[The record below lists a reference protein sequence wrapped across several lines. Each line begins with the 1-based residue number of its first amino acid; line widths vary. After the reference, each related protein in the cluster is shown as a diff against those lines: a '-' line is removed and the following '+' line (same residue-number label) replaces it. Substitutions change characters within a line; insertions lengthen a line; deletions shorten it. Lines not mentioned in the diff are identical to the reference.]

1 MFHPL
6 IMTGSPM
13 TETREKLSLVGIPLS
28 TQPETQELTNYSLY
42 SPVNPPKYEIQAHE
56 INTFPTS
63 LSISPVID
71 STVDFHLTP
80 SSFNSTT
87 NFSALIILFL
97 DRSISNSNYS
107 LSSYIF

>member
-56 INTFPTS
+56 TVTFRNRQS
-63 LSISPVID
+63 LARLCID
-71 STVDFHLTP
+71 
-80 SSFNSTT
+80 NKMG
-87 NFSALIILFL
+87 
-97 DRSISNSNYS
+97 SNH
-107 LSSYIF
+107 

>member
-6 IMTGSPM
+6 IITGSPI
-13 TETREKLSLVGIPLS
+13 TETSEKLSLVGMPLS
-28 TQPETQELTNYSLY
+28 TQPVTHWLTNYSLY
-42 SPVNPPKYEIQAHE
+42 SPVNPPKYEIHAHE

-71 STVDFHLTP
+71 STVYFHLTP
-80 SSFNSTT
+80 SSFKSTT

-97 DRSISNSNYS
+97 DLSISNSNYS
-107 LSSYIF
+107 LSSCIF